1 MKMIMSK
8 HDTDASEKI
17 LSIKREITDIKERLS
32 NASPESRKFS
42 ATF

>member
-8 HDTDASEKI
+8 HDVDASERI

-32 NASPESRKFS
+32 NVEVAVSDL
-42 ATF
+42 